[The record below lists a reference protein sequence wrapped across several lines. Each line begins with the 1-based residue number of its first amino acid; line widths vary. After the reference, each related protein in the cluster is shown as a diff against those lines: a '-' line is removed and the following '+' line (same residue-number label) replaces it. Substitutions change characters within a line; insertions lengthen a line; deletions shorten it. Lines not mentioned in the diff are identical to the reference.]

1 MAEAIPLRGVK
12 VHNLQG
18 IDVDVPLRKMTVVT
32 GVSGA
37 GKSSLVFDTLFAEAQ
52 RRYLQGFS
60 PYVRQFLERFD
71 KPAAEFIGELP
82 PAIALGRRALPRNS
96 KATVGSLTEIS
107 EYLESLSARRG
118 IATCAACGRV
128 VRAYG
133 TADVVAEVASMSPGR
148 QVSVGFPAPIEKKFD
163 AKAWAAGL
171 REEGFVRVR
180 FGGKIY
186 RFEDEELL
194 NRLSAQNGD
203 RSLAWILLD
212 RLETGKTSSQR
223 WYESIETAFTRG
235 RGRAALF
242 TDTEEKLY
250 DRILVCP
257 YCEGNPGLTVRYEGA
272 TIAELS
278 GLALEELAWK
288 FAQERNDDESLLRG
302 QIQNRLGYLNAL
314 ELGYLTLDRAAATLS
329 MGELRRVRLTT
340 ALGATLAQAMYLF
353 EEPTAGLH
361 PRDVGK
367 VIFHLRNLR
376 DAGNTVVLVD
386 HDLDVIRA
394 ADWVIDLGP
403 GAGEEGGRLL
413 YQGPPDGLAGYAESV
428 TGEFL
433 QDDHL
438 IPVPTQRRPLAHGSL
453 RLKGARLHNL
463 QNLTVDF
470 PLGVLC
476 VVTGVSG
483 SGKSTLVEQTL
494 YPALCAC
501 KHKKNVAEQAPTVE
515 VEGASQIADVL
526 LMDQEPLGRTAR
538 SNPATYLKIFDDI
551 RTVFAD
557 TGEARIHNFGPGT
570 FSFNQPGGRCEA
582 CEGQGTLIVD
592 MQFLADV
599 TMTCPE
605 CQGARFKKEVLNVQV
620 RGLSIAE
627 VLNLTVREAFR
638 FFRAQRNIEKRLKYL
653 LDVGLDYLR
662 LGQPIDTLSGGECQ
676 RLKLAGHLATSRK
689 ARCLFILLEPST
701 GLHRA
706 DVEHLLACLQRLL
719 ETGHSLL
726 VVEHHPDIIKY
737 ADHVIDLGPGAGAA
751 GGRVVAIGTPE
762 EVAQVPESY
771 TGQWLRK
778 LGI

>member
-242 TDTEEKLY
+242 TDKEEKLY

-483 SGKSTLVEQTL
+483 AGKSTLVEQTL
-494 YPALCAC
+494 YPALCAR

-605 CQGARFKKEVLNVQV
+605 CQGARFKKEVLNVKV

-627 VLNLTVREAFR
+627 VLKLTVREAFR